1 MNRERTSA
9 ASEKEP
15 TPKMNGGDTYMLRCN
30 KKKHLAALLFELTKY
45 EKKKE
50 DFKPD
55 FENDEFYNQIE
66 NLIQLLFNYIFNL
79 SKESY
84 ADCKDDIPQGCYHS
98 SSSEKLSDIL
108 TNSSEDDEEL
118 SNFFPLKEAHAQGDT
133 THVDNGEEDK
143 LECVEPK
150 GGGSNANKSSGAT
163 PSSYSSDS
171 PSTDDNTNRLTS
183 VPLKKDRPSRT
194 SLQKQNPQKE
204 SPHERNN
211 NHMSEHFFN
220 FNLKCNQNTETLKEK
235 KKVEEQI
242 LSIYYKT
249 FSSNIIDMLLNSP
262 TVEISDIILFFLF
275 DDVGSIDDIS
285 SFFTKGHYTF
295 EMVHTYIQK
304 RKCSRAGTASS
315 KASYK
320 QTRAD
325 NPSHF
330 EKKHQTDDTKS
341 ACMRGKG
348 QEGHAQSSAEKT
360 EKGQNK
366 EKPCPPVDA
375 KIEVGTPCL
384 NEELPSTNT
393 SAQKATTD
401 DSTDGANGENEE
413 GKKIAHYL
421 SEVLPENIAHYLSEV
436 FPEEGAED
444 VNLPQAGNH
453 PRDAAKLRKALIK
466 GDTLI
471 VENIPFQLN
480 KSSVLLNKFISV
492 LNVHLEKQKHFKFC
506 TDIFFVKNLRLS
518 FLEASKPWIF
528 YWCIHTIYILHN
540 DFEIEQKLGKTT
552 FCYIKQCV
560 FVYLNKI
567 KNENGAFGGGL
578 NQYTHIATTYA
589 AVCVFIYL
597 HDEENNFLSFLD
609 KQKLHSYILKLKCKD
624 GSFRLHK
631 NGEIDMRG
639 TYCAIAVCSMCHIL
653 TNEVKKNVE
662 KYILS
667 CQNYEGGFTSEKFQE
682 SHGGYTYCALATLCI
697 LGKVQKVNMN
707 KLVHWL
713 INKQGNLEGAFMG
726 RTNKLVDACYS
737 FWIGA
742 IFFLINEMHILKHFL
757 QSCKKGNKKK
767 HNHGRD
773 QIVDNTDFP
782 NFNEPSKCE
791 KTNVMGS
798 SSNGAKGE
806 HLPTDTADNHQ
817 TGNKAKG
824 SHHSDCFEA
833 SSKSGHM
840 GGKNPPMTT
849 QMRKEQ
855 NNFENYKNKFLQKKV
870 MFNMNFL
877 KLYLLVC
884 SQSNKGGMKDKP
896 MEKVDYYHTCYA
908 LSGLSIIEN
917 YMSSHTPDD
926 ETYNTDHRNHLN
938 KIHILYNITVSKV
951 YKSYTYFSPSFPL
964 SENKINPRIF
974 KTSSSSTMQGEKKNN
989 FLFNCLKSLK
999 STLVPSFQVARCDAP
1014 KMWRLA
1020 MGGVDPATPQAESL
1034 INFHNHT
1041 VTYMVFIMFT
1051 VLMSLKR

>member
-1 MNRERTSA
+1 NHALHFPFCTKRLRLRTKINKEQTSA
-9 ASEKEP
+9 ASKKEAK
-15 TPKMNGGDTYMLRCN
+15 PKMNSGDTYTLRYN
-30 KKKHLAALLFELTKY
+30 KKKHLAVLLFELTKY
-45 EKKKE
+45 EKKK
-50 DFKPD
+50 DGFKPD
-55 FENDEFYNQIE
+55 FENDEFYNQVE
-66 NLIQLLFNYIFNL
+66 KLIQLLFNYIFNL

-84 ADCKDDIPQGCYHS
+84 ADCKDDIPHECYHS

-118 SNFFPLKEAHAQGDT
+118 SNLFPFKEAHAQEGDT
-133 THVDNGEEDK
+133 PHIDNGEEEDK
-143 LECVEPK
+143 LESIEFK
-150 GGGSNANKSSGAT
+150 GRGANANKSFMET
-163 PSSYSSDS
+163 SSSSSHDS
-171 PSTDDNTNRLTS
+171 PNIDDNINRVTS
-183 VPLKKDRPSRT
+183 VPLKKDRPNKA
-194 SLQKQNPQKE
+194 SLQKQNTQKE
-204 SPHERNN
+204 SSHERNN

-220 FNLKCNQNTETLKEK
+220 FNLKCNQNTQTLKEK

-242 LSIYYKT
+242 LSIYYKI
-249 FSSNIIDMLLNSP
+249 FSSNIIDMLLNSL

-275 DDVGSIDDIS
+275 DNVGSIDDIS

-295 EMVHTYIQK
+295 EMIHTYIQK
-304 RKCSRAGTASS
+304 KKFSRAVTSSS
-315 KASYK
+315 KGAYK
-320 QTRAD
+320 HRCSN

-330 EKKHQTDDTKS
+330 EKRHQTEDTKN
-341 ACMRGKG
+341 ACIRGKE
-348 QEGHAQSSAEKT
+348 QEGDTQSTAEKT
-360 EKGQNK
+360 KRGQNT
-366 EKPCPPVDA
+366 EERCPPLDA
-375 KIEVGTPCL
+375 KSKVEGGPSL
-384 NEELPSTNT
+384 NEEWSTTNI
-393 SAQKATTD
+393 SAQKITND
-401 DSTDGANGENEE
+401 DNANDANGENEE
-413 GKKIAHYL
+413 GNSTYYL
-421 SEVLPENIAHYLSEV
+421 SEILPENIIHYSSEML
-436 FPEEGAED
+436 PEEGAKD
-444 VNLPQAGNH
+444 INLPSASNH
-453 PRDAAKLRKALIK
+453 PRDVSKLRNALIK
-466 GDTLI
+466 EDTLI
-471 VENIPFQLN
+471 VENFHFQLN

-540 DFEIEQKLGKTT
+540 DLEIEQKLGKTT
-552 FCYIKQCV
+552 FGYIKQCV

-567 KNENGAFGGGL
+567 KNENGALGGGL

-597 HDEENNFLSFLD
+597 HDDENNFLSFLD
-609 KQKLHSYILKLKCKD
+609 KKKLHSYILKLKCKD

-737 FWIGA
+737 FWIGS
-742 IFFLINEMHILKHFL
+742 IFFLINEMHILKQFL
-757 QSCKKGNKKK
+757 QSCKNGNKKK
-767 HNHGRD
+767 HIRGRD

-782 NFNEPSKCE
+782 NFNEPNNFE
-791 KTNVMGS
+791 KMNVMGS

-806 HLPTDTADNHQ
+806 HPSIDTADNHK
-817 TGNKAKG
+817 TRNKAKG
-824 SHHSDCFEA
+824 SHHSDCIDA
-833 SSKSGHM
+833 PSKSDHM
-840 GGKNPPMTT
+840 SSKNPPMTT
-849 QMRKEQ
+849 QIHKEQ
-855 NNFENYKNKFLQKKV
+855 INFENYKNKFLQKKV

-917 YMSSHTPDD
+917 YILSHKPDD
-926 ETYNTDHRNHLN
+926 ETYNTDHINHLN
-938 KIHILYNITVSKV
+938 RIHILYNITVSKV

-964 SENKINPRIF
+964 SENKINHRVG
-974 KTSSSSTMQGEKKNN
+974 KGAY
-989 FLFNCLKSLK
+989 L
-999 STLVPSFQVARCDAP
+999 
-1014 KMWRLA
+1014 
-1020 MGGVDPATPQAESL
+1020 
-1034 INFHNHT
+1034 
-1041 VTYMVFIMFT
+1041 Y
-1051 VLMSLKR
+1051 LKRLLC